1 MCNIN
6 FSLERMKTRIDI
18 LKIFLL
24 KIFIKIL
31 FCLISHDENILYE
44 I

>member
-1 MCNIN
+1 MYIVCNIN

-31 FCLISHDENILYE
+31 FSHDENILYE